1 MQQTILLVEND
12 SARGKRLEFLL
23 RLADYQVRHFVSVE
37 EAINWR
43 LTCSAR
49 YETGICLLL
58 GTPGPVV
65 ELATLLQQ
73 LHSRVLDLPVL
84 LVNRD
89 LPSFTVRRDG
99 RRQLACLGVH
109 VCVPTEISATLAAI
123 FRQDRSLL
131 SWSKERTLP
140 PTEASV

>member
-73 LHSRVLDLPVL
+73 LHSRGLDLPVL
-84 LVNRD
+84 LVIDAGGQAR
-89 LPSFTVRRDG
+89 SAAATA
-99 RRQLACLGVH
+99 LACSRPRAVSGL
-109 VCVPTEISATLAAI
+109 
-123 FRQDRSLL
+123 SLC
-131 SWSKERTLP
+131 P
-140 PTEASV
+140 A